1 MSRKIDLIRESLQL
15 LDQEESYWH
24 NRCHEQWLLKG
35 DNNTSYFH
43 KIANG
48 RKRKHIVISL
58 KKDGEIIEGNENL
71 LRHATEYYSE
81 LFGPRENH
89 NLHFDQ
95 SLWDDM
101 EHVTKLE
108 NEELCKPF
116 SETEI
121 KGALFQMEKTKL
133 RGLIKYP

>member
-1 MSRKIDLIRESLQL
+1 MSRKIDLIRESFQL

-58 KKDGEIIEGNENL
+58 KKDGKIIEGNENL
-71 LRHATEYYSE
+71 LRNATEYYSE

-89 NLHFDQ
+89 SLHFD
-95 SLWDDM
+95 
-101 EHVTKLE
+101 
-108 NEELCKPF
+108 
-116 SETEI
+116 
-121 KGALFQMEKTKL
+121 
-133 RGLIKYP
+133 